1 MSSRRVGKWRNYSRK
16 VRRRKRKR
24 QRKSRA
30 KTPARRWT
38 EENPPAKIPVSQ
50 MVEIADSRVERRF
63 QRNTYLVILV
73 ALFASVLWA
82 GWRMAL
88 GVALGGALSL
98 FNKSWLQGSVRAI
111 LNAAAEKQ
119 DGRVPPF
126 TAGKIIFRYY
136 LIALVIGGAVWTG
149 DFHPLGIA
157 IGFAAFVGGVMI
169 EAGYQ
174 LYLVFSS
181 DKSNNPS
188 STER

>member
-1 MSSRRVGKWRNYSRK
+1 MS
-16 VRRRKRKR
+16 
-24 QRKSRA
+24 
-30 KTPARRWT
+30 
-38 EENPPAKIPVSQ
+38 EN
-50 MVEIADSRVERRF
+50 ADSRVEQRV
-63 QRNTYLVILV
+63 QRNTYLVILG
-73 ALFASVLWA
+73 ALLTGAFWS

-111 LNAAAEKQ
+111 LSAAAEKQ

-136 LIALVIGGAVWTG
+136 IIALVIGGAVWTG

-157 IGFAAFVGGVMI
+157 IGFAAFVGGIML

-174 LYLVFSS
+174 LCLAFLPAKSS
-181 DKSNNPS
+181 SNS
-188 STER
+188 KEQ

>member
-1 MSSRRVGKWRNYSRK
+1 MSG
-16 VRRRKRKR
+16 
-24 QRKSRA
+24 
-30 KTPARRWT
+30 
-38 EENPPAKIPVSQ
+38 
-50 MVEIADSRVERRF
+50 IAESRVEQRW

-73 ALFASVLWA
+73 ALLIGALWS

-98 FNKSWLQGSVRAI
+98 FNKNWLQGSVRAI
-111 LNAAAEKQ
+111 LSAATEKQ

-136 LIALVIGGAVWTG
+136 IIALVIGGAVWTG

-157 IGFAAFVGGVMI
+157 VGFAAFVGGVML

-174 LYLVFSS
+174 LFLAFLP
-181 DKSNNPS
+181 DKS
-188 STER
+188 STKEQ